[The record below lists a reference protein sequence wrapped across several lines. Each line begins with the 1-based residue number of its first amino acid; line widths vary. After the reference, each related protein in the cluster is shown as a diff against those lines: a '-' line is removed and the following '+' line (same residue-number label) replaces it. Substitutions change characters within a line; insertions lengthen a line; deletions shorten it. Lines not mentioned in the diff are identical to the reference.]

1 MKIID
6 YLAHTTIATIVAAN
20 AIVTAIF
27 GWWLKSRMD
36 SSIKH
41 EYDRL
46 LESFK
51 AEQKRS
57 DVLHAERLTAF
68 KVLSER
74 LLALR
79 RYCYANTA
87 KSEFAPRPEDLAAGE
102 NISLLQHQQLIS
114 RALDERELFVS
125 PNTRRCF
132 QSLFSQMTIGC
143 NMEFWIAS
151 GNMKQSES
159 NSGQLYNLVVVRV
172 NDVLGGLYGDL
183 GFPEPQALQ
192 SSDLA

>member
-1 MKIID
+1 MRIID
-6 YLAHTTIATIVAAN
+6 YLAHTTIATIIAAN
-20 AIVTAIF
+20 AIVATIL
-27 GWWLKSRMD
+27 GWWLKSRID
-36 SSIKH
+36 TSIKH

-46 LESFK
+46 LELFK
-51 AEQKRS
+51 AAQKRS
-57 DVLHAERLTAF
+57 DELHVERLTAF

-87 KSEFAPRPEDLAAGE
+87 KSEFAARPEDLAAGE

-132 QSLFSQMTIGC
+132 QGLFSQMTIGC
-143 NMEFWIAS
+143 NMELWIAS
-151 GNMKQSES
+151 GTMKQSES
-159 NSGQLYNLVVVRV
+159 NSDQLYNLVVVRV
-172 NDVLGGLYGDL
+172 NDVLGALYGDL
-183 GFPEPQALQ
+183 GFPEPQVSQ
-192 SSDLA
+192 S